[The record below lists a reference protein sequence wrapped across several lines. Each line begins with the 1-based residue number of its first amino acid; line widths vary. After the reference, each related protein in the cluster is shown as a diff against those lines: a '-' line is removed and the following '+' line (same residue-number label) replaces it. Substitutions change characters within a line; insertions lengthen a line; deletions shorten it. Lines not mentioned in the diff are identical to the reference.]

1 MSRNRTR
8 KIKNIKLNQYDFL
21 SKNRNTKRVNIYS
34 GDFLSYPDENTKRS
48 LSYKEHYWSNSDRF
62 FKLSYQYYGNKEDW
76 WVIARFNG
84 KPTEAD
90 MKLGDRILIPFP
102 LEIVKDFIGYL
113 YNCEIFI
120 MLIN

>member
-34 GDFLSYPDENTKRS
+34 GAFLSYPDENTKRS

-102 LEIVKDFIGYL
+102 LEIVKDFIGY
-113 YNCEIFI
+113 YNG
-120 MLIN
+120 